1 MKTFSIKSITAASL
15 LTACGLLPSASFG
28 QTNFTTQNFN
38 TNDGYVR
45 NVGII
50 APSQPSDLRW
60 QGNDPY
66 NLVADLGETDLVA
79 RVNNYT
85 PLPTANSSLVQGG
98 VSASG
103 GVLPGTNNVQIWK
116 GFTPYSGYAQIG
128 FQAEWSIIASDP
140 LQAPYTNSDTF
151 SFDLRNV
158 ANSASLLKLQF
169 TPGINI
175 LSNAYTLQTFAAG
188 SATDTVIDL
197 GYGALFTTDVVI
209 TGSTYSLS
217 LARIDPVSRAVIT
230 NYTDLATGNLAT
242 GTTSDDFGTI
252 GVDWVLTS
260 GNNLDPGSNYIV
272 VNQLQVVPE
281 PSTYALLGMAALGL
295 AFFVVRRRRA

>member
-1 MKTFSIKSITAASL
+1 M
-15 LTACGLLPSASFG
+15 
-28 QTNFTTQNFN
+28 
-38 TNDGYVR
+38 
-45 NVGII
+45 
-50 APSQPSDLRW
+50 
-60 QGNDPY
+60 
-66 NLVADLGETDLVA
+66 
-79 RVNNYT
+79 
-85 PLPTANSSLVQGG
+85 
-98 VSASG
+98 
-103 GVLPGTNNVQIWK
+103 
-116 GFTPYSGYAQIG
+116 
-128 FQAEWSIIASDP
+128 
-140 LQAPYTNSDTF
+140 
-151 SFDLRNV
+151 
-158 ANSASLLKLQF
+158 KLQF

-260 GNNLDPGSNYIV
+260 GTNTDPGSNYIV